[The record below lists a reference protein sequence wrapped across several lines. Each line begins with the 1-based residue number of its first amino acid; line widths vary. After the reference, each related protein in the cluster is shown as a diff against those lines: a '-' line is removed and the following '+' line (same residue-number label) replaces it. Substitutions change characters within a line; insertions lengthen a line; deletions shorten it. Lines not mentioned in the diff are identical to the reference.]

1 MNEFSYWILVEVPA
15 TGAMQDLAKALQTGY
30 DNGADGQFR
39 VVSTRE
45 PGYMVTFLRT
55 VAEDDLQHLRD
66 RMKQGSQTLQLAAM
80 HQLAAELQDGGVG
93 KMAGPVVEDLR
104 NGDAQI
110 VDFNGV
116 FSTQPEDTHE
126 MSFDQV
132 GSSRAENQARA
143 PVIVILKTNCAP
155 VVNEVFANTPGVK
168 VIFIDEDT
176 EGCDAESI
184 HVVEGEDS
192 YVGIHE
198 AEHDMHRTAN
208 ICLELNRASTEKVI
222 G

>member
-1 MNEFSYWILVEVPA
+1 MGP
-15 TGAMQDLAKALQTGY
+15 MQDLVKALQTGY
-30 DNGADGQFR
+30 DNGAAGQFH

-55 VAEDDLQHLRD
+55 VAEDDLQHLHD

-80 HQLAAELQDGGVG
+80 HQLAAELEIGGVG
-93 KMAGPVVEDLR
+93 QMANPVVEDLR
-104 NGDAQI
+104 NGDAQV

-116 FSTQPEDTHE
+116 FSKQAADTHGIHL
-126 MSFDQV
+126 DQV
-132 GSSRAENQARA
+132 DSLQAEQQTRP

-155 VVNEVFANTPGVK
+155 VVNEVIANTPGVK
-168 VIFIDEDT
+168 VIFLDEDT

-198 AEHDMHRTAN
+198 AVHDMQRTAN
-208 ICLELNRASTEKVI
+208 ICRELPSTPTAKAS
-222 G
+222 

>member
-132 GSSRAENQARA
+132 DSSRAENQARA

-155 VVNEVFANTPGVK
+155 VVNEVFANTADVT
-168 VIFIDEDT
+168 VIFLDEDT
-176 EGCDAESI
+176 EGGDVDSI
-184 HVVEGEDS
+184 HVVEGENS
-192 YVGIHE
+192 WVGIHE
-198 AEHDMHRTAN
+198 AEQDVQRTAS
-208 ICLELNRASTEKVI
+208 ICRELQSTPTARRS
-222 G
+222 

>member
-1 MNEFSYWILVEVPA
+1 MDEYSYLILVEVPA
-15 TGAMQDLAKALQTGY
+15 MGAMQDLARALQTGY
-30 DNGADGQFR
+30 DNGADGQFQ
-39 VVSTRE
+39 VASTRE

-55 VAEDDLQHLRD
+55 VAEDGLQHLRD

-116 FSTQPEDTHE
+116 LSKQAEDTHE
-126 MSFDQV
+126 VSVDRV
-132 GSSRAENQARA
+132 NSSRAENQARA

-155 VVNEVFANTPGVK
+155 VVNEVFANTADVT
-168 VIFIDEDT
+168 VIFVDEDT
-176 EGCDAESI
+176 EGGDVDSI
-184 HVVEGEDS
+184 HVVEGENS
-192 YVGIHE
+192 WVGIHE
-198 AEHDMHRTAN
+198 AEQDVQRTAS
-208 ICLELNRASTEKVI
+208 ICRELQSTPTAKAS
-222 G
+222 